1 MSCLDFR
8 LISKL
13 IPFIQNLE
21 RMMKNNGCFLH
32 ESSVYSFLWIF
43 LGDSAIRTKKELLI
57 YVGKIITITLEMR
70 LNRDI
75 FAKFKHISER
85 DELFYTITFFVF

>member
-1 MSCLDFR
+1 MAAFCMNPPYIHFSGF
-8 LISKL
+8 S
-13 IPFIQNLE
+13 
-21 RMMKNNGCFLH
+21 
-32 ESSVYSFLWIF
+32 
-43 LGDSAIRTKKELLI
+43 LGDSLFGQKKELLI